1 MAPEPSFAA
10 AGVDDLLTK
19 TQQALSAMRS
29 GQPEEE
35 GGTAELLRAVGAAG
49 DGLVVATVV
58 QSGRLES
65 LAIDPRL
72 LRHGTET
79 VSEHIMT
86 AVNAALDDL
95 KAQINIA
102 APADVNAL
110 AARLSGLQEQ
120 SVRQMAMFGEAMQA
134 VVARLDVGR

>member
-35 GGTAELLRAVGAAG
+35 GSAELLRAVGAAG

-65 LAIDPRL
+65 MAIDPRL

-86 AVNAALDDL
+86 AVNAALDGL

-134 VVARLDVGR
+134 VVARLDVER